1 MSNDMYAE
9 LFEGTG
15 IRTVELKLLE
25 EAYQRAME
33 LARANGWPEEEAL
46 TELVLAM
53 EKLTR

>member
-25 EAYQRAME
+25 ETYQRAME

-46 TELVLAM
+46 TQLVLAM